1 MVPSEEKRFSLVFLH
16 GREDQGGW
24 KTLAFDLKSIDVLP
38 MFRPSEVSKVV
49 MFQLE
54 DSGGGGVPPK
64 GVSFAKVVSRGTEEV
79 GRLFGFK
86 VG

>member
-24 KTLAFDLKSIDVLP
+24 KTLAFNLKSIDVLP

-49 MFQLE
+49 EFQLE
-54 DSGGGGVPPK
+54 DSRGGVPLK
-64 GVSFAKVVSRGTEEV
+64 GVSFAKVVSRGMEEV